1 MNNKKL
7 RIMLL
12 SLLLAVQAPLSAL
25 ALQPSMTT
33 FAATGDAQ
41 TYQSYQAGTAAT
53 ATAQTNQAGVE
64 TSNEAKPNQTETATK
79 DETNTYQTIEI
90 TTEQELAEL
99 AENCK
104 LDNWSKD
111 KMVQLKNDIVLKEYK
126 ELVIPTF
133 GGRWEG
139 NGYQISG
146 LYITDAGSVQG
157 LFRYLQE
164 SAVIQ
169 NLTVEGSVRPD
180 GSRSQ
185 VGGIVGANYGKIY
198 NCHFRGTVKGD
209 SQVGGIA
216 GVNEKSGEIRNCSS
230 SAKVMGNHSTGGIAG
245 SNHGVLNYC
254 NNKGTVN
261 TSSEDVSYNL
271 EDITMEKLEDI
282 NSTENVSAHTDT
294 GGIAGL
300 SDGKI
305 YYCSNEGTI
314 GYQHVG
320 YNVGGIVGRLHQ
332 GYLQSCTNRGNV
344 LGRKDV
350 GGVVGQ
356 MEPFLEVIYLSDKL
370 QELDSETEYFLDLLD
385 ATQSNMRQYGSQASQ
400 LVKSISASL
409 KTANAAGG
417 ELLSIG
423 NETWYVFNQ
432 EFSGISNDIKILNQ
446 DMEAVIG
453 SDSGNGSGG
462 GDSVSRGDI
471 SVSGGNLDD
480 YLGWGD
486 SGDTESME
494 SYRAALRKFSQNTSA
509 HLDKMTNEVNE
520 NQEEVSD
527 NLDILNRELD
537 AAGTNLAK
545 LSDTLIEASDTTGSD
560 VDALVEQAK
569 VLRRLIN
576 EIRDDLFRYE
586 GITVENT
593 SDETSSDEISCGN
606 TSSGETSSENEQSL
620 SEDWEVYQSVYYD
633 TDSFQQGKVTYCV
646 NKGVIEADTNVGG
659 IVGQVATEYD
669 LDPEEDITY
678 TGAESFD
685 IERTVKAIVRDSQ
698 NFGTVRAKKD
708 CAGGIVGKSD
718 FGATISCE
726 SYSEVSSTSGS
737 FVGGIAGSAG
747 YAIRSCYSMGMI
759 SGKNNIGGI
768 VGMGCDVFDSY
779 AYNQIEATGEWAG
792 AIAGNLESDGMLSG
806 NYYVA
811 GAMDGMDNVGYLG
824 GVDNV
829 GYLGGATPVS
839 YEGFCNQSGIPEAF
853 RSFTVTFVA
862 DGRELASYQCRY
874 GDALT
879 EEQIPTIPEKD
890 GYYGVWPEF
899 DFDWI
904 TGNAVLEARYE
915 KWITSIAGAQTDETG
930 KPMLLAEGEFL
941 PGTVLV
947 TLEAPWLTQNVS
959 EALSEQPIVGLSP
972 EQSGD
977 RRSNTIS
984 FRILSPDGTEYKAP
998 VQVRVLCPDTD
1009 KVQVEVMQAANQT
1022 ANQTENQLKNQP
1034 ENNACE
1040 PVETH
1045 VMGSYL
1051 VFEMDSP
1058 GTFRIIYPEEAWYKT
1073 KAVMAV
1079 GCAGLGIVIL
1089 AVVMRIAFS
1098 KRKKQK
1104 N

>member
-12 SLLLAVQAPLSAL
+12 SLLLAVQAPLSVL
-25 ALQPSMTT
+25 ALQPPMTT
-33 FAATGDAQ
+33 LAATGNAQ
-41 TYQSYQAGTAAT
+41 TYQSYQAGTATSEEAK
-53 ATAQTNQAGVE
+53 ANQA
-64 TSNEAKPNQTETATK
+64 ETATK
-79 DETNTYQTIEI
+79 DEGNSYQTIEI
-90 TTEQELAEL
+90 TTEQDLAEL
-99 AENCK
+99 AENCR
-104 LDNWSKD
+104 LDSWSKD

-139 NGYQISG
+139 DGYQISG
-146 LYITDAGSVQG
+146 LYITGAGSAQG

-164 SAVIQ
+164 GAVVQ

-185 VGGIVGANYGKIY
+185 VGGIVGVNYGKIY

-216 GVNEKSGEIRNCSS
+216 GVNEESGEIRNCSS
-230 SAKVMGNHSTGGIAG
+230 SAKVMGNHSTGGITG
-245 SNHGVLNYC
+245 SNHGVLNHC
-254 NNKGTVN
+254 NNKGAVN
-261 TSSEDVSYNL
+261 TSSEDVSYDL
-271 EDITMEKLEDI
+271 EDITMENLEDI

-370 QELDSETEYFLDLLD
+370 QELDRETEYFLDLLD
-385 ATQSNMRQYGSQASQ
+385 VTQSNMRQYGSQASQ

-409 KTANAAGG
+409 KTANVAGG

-432 EFSGISNDIKILNQ
+432 EFAGINNDIKILNQ
-446 DMEAVIG
+446 EMEAVTG

-462 GDSVSRGDI
+462 GGSVSRGDI
-471 SVSGGNLDD
+471 SVSGGNFDD

-527 NLDILNRELD
+527 NLNILNRELD
-537 AAGTNLAK
+537 AAGTNLEK

-593 SDETSSDEISCGN
+593 SDETSSDE
-606 TSSGETSSENEQSL
+606 TSSENEQS
-620 SEDWEVYQSVYYD
+620 SQGDQEVYYD
-633 TDSFQQGKVTYCV
+633 TDSFQQGKVTRCV
-646 NKGVIEADTNVGG
+646 NRGVIEADTNVGG

-759 SGKNNIGGI
+759 SGKNSVGGI
-768 VGMGCDVFDSY
+768 VGKGCDVFDSY

-792 AIAGNLESDGMLSG
+792 AIAGKLESDGVMSG

-811 GAMDGMDNVGYLG
+811 GAMD

-839 YEGFCNQSGIPEAF
+839 YESFCNQSGIPEAF

-862 DGRELASYQCRY
+862 DGKELASYQCRY

-899 DFDWI
+899 DLDWI
-904 TGNAVLEARYE
+904 TGNAVLEAQYE
-915 KWITSIAGAQTDETG
+915 KWVTSIAGAQTDENG
-930 KPMLLAEGEFL
+930 KSMLLAEGEFL
-941 PGTVLV
+941 PGTVLE
-947 TLEAPWLTQNVS
+947 TLEAPWLTQNV
-959 EALSEQPIVGLSP
+959 A
-972 EQSGD
+972 D
-977 RRSNTIS
+977 TIS
-984 FRILSPDGTEYKAP
+984 FRILSPDGTENKAP
-998 VQVRVLCPDTD
+998 VQVRVLCPDAD
-1009 KVQVEVMQAANQT
+1009 KVQVEVMQVE
-1022 ANQTENQLKNQP
+1022 NQTENQSENQS
-1034 ENNACE
+1034 ENSVDNAYE
-1040 PVETH
+1040 PVITR

-1058 GTFRIIYPEEAWYKT
+1058 GTFRVIYPEEAWYKT
-1073 KAVMAV
+1073 KAVIVA
-1079 GCAGLGIVIL
+1079 GCAGLEIVIL
-1089 AVVMRIAFS
+1089 AVVIRIALK
-1098 KRKKQK
+1098 KRTR
-1104 N
+1104 NRE